1 MSRLT
6 IDTGTAGNPA
16 TGDSLR
22 TAFNKVNTNFTEL
35 YAELGGD
42 SLDAISFT
50 NNTISTDITNAN
62 LILTG
67 NGTGGVVIEDIE
79 ITGSTVNVLTTNNNL
94 TLNTNGTGKVVING
108 LSFPT
113 TDGTAGQVLKTDGAG
128 NLSFTDSASAQ
139 GITFVG
145 DDSTGTRV
153 SDGESFK
160 IAGGTGLTS
169 VVSGDTIT
177 LDIDST
183 VATLTGS
190 QELTNK
196 TLTTPKIDLIK
207 DANGNEVLG
216 FSTTA
221 SATDYL
227 VVKNGIGVGSPIHI
241 YAEGDSANIGVHLQP
256 KGSGIFTIS
265 DGTDFNKGIRFRSS
279 SSAASAITLIDAVST
294 AGRVVTLPDAT
305 DTLVGRATQDTLTN
319 KSISLTTNTIT
330 GTVVTLVGDDST
342 GTTLNIGETFKI
354 AGTSNITTAVSGDT
368 LTITGSKN
376 IEVNEISSGDSSAIQ
391 INDAINVSGLLTANA
406 GLTIN
411 NNSNT
416 WQFGSTGAL
425 TVPANG
431 IITAPINQEFQLQAK
446 DTNSVLRNEIN
457 LDPNNGTYMSV
468 WRDGTT
474 SFSSADWGSG
484 SWNNE
489 SGLGAARFTDAQGLQ
504 NFWLTGPGS
513 IEGVAI
519 EASINGG
526 ARTPNVF
533 YENNNG
539 ETYGVYLGLDAVPPG
554 GQGTTVPITS
564 IVFYYRL
571 QSKINMDVTG
581 GGEILLD
588 AQAMDIDL
596 RTTLNLDLRA
606 NENLNLRGLGQYP
619 VRIYTN
625 GITHKWEFD
634 NTGSLTLPREGKIYG
649 VGDGGPGGDRLGYIS
664 WDGNSSG
671 DGSGFNTMRLVP
683 DLTGLEAA
691 DQYIILDPTGGAPG
705 HIHIRAGGTQDNS
718 GAHLFLGGE
727 HSHVKISAGL
737 NPPVTVMA
745 NDNSWTF
752 GTDGTLT
759 FPDSTTQNTAARI
772 TIVGDDST
780 GVTLNAGE
788 TIKIAGTQNITT
800 AVSGD
805 TLTIT
810 GPNLSSYL
818 TSVPSTIEI
827 NQISSADSTA
837 IQINDAVNVSGAGTF
852 HGSVRFN
859 AGYTEKI
866 NALTSSSTITVNCAT
881 ASIHT
886 VTLAVSTGFVI
897 SNLPTGGTVT
907 LIITQGGSGSY
918 TATFGTDGST
928 TVKFPG
934 GAPTLSTAVGAID
947 VVTIFNDGTNYL
959 GNIAKAYAA

>member
-1 MSRLT
+1 MSRIT
-6 IDTGTAGNPA
+6 IDTGTAGNAA

-22 TAFNKVNTNFTEL
+22 TAFTKVNTNFAEL

-67 NGTGGVVIEDIE
+67 NGTGGVIIEDIE

-113 TDGTAGQVLKTDGAG
+113 TDGTAGQVLRTDGAG
-128 NLSFTDSASAQ
+128 NLSFTAVDPGAITIVGDDSSGTAVNIGETFKIAGSGTVTTSVSGDTITITGSASAQ

-207 DANGNEVLG
+207 DANGNEVLV

-227 VVKNGIGVGSPIHI
+227 VIKNGIGVGSPLHI
-241 YAEGDSANIGVHLQP
+241 YADGDSANIGVHLQP

-279 SSAASAITLIDAVST
+279 SSAASTITLIDAVST

-305 DTLVGRATQDTLTN
+305 DTLVGRATEDTLTN

-330 GTVVTLVGDDST
+330 GTVITMVGDDSTGTAINIGETFKIAGTQNITTSVSGDTLTITGPNLSSYLTNSTITVVGDDST
-342 GTTLNIGETFKI
+342 GTTLN
-354 AGTSNITTAVSGDT
+354 SN
-368 LTITGSKN
+368 
-376 IEVNEISSGDSSAIQ
+376 
-391 INDAINVSGLLTANA
+391 
-406 GLTIN
+406 
-411 NNSNT
+411 
-416 WQFGSTGAL
+416 
-425 TVPANG
+425 
-431 IITAPINQEFQLQAK
+431 
-446 DTNSVLRNEIN
+446 
-457 LDPNNGTYMSV
+457 
-468 WRDGTT
+468 
-474 SFSSADWGSG
+474 
-484 SWNNE
+484 
-489 SGLGAARFTDAQGLQ
+489 
-504 NFWLTGPGS
+504 
-513 IEGVAI
+513 
-519 EASINGG
+519 
-526 ARTPNVF
+526 
-533 YENNNG
+533 
-539 ETYGVYLGLDAVPPG
+539 
-554 GQGTTVPITS
+554 
-564 IVFYYRL
+564 
-571 QSKINMDVTG
+571 
-581 GGEILLD
+581 
-588 AQAMDIDL
+588 
-596 RTTLNLDLRA
+596 
-606 NENLNLRGLGQYP
+606 
-619 VRIYTN
+619 
-625 GITHKWEFD
+625 
-634 NTGSLTLPREGKIYG
+634 
-649 VGDGGPGGDRLGYIS
+649 
-664 WDGNSSG
+664 
-671 DGSGFNTMRLVP
+671 
-683 DLTGLEAA
+683 
-691 DQYIILDPTGGAPG
+691 
-705 HIHIRAGGTQDNS
+705 
-718 GAHLFLGGE
+718 
-727 HSHVKISAGL
+727 
-737 NPPVTVMA
+737 
-745 NDNSWTF
+745 
-752 GTDGTLT
+752 
-759 FPDSTTQNTAARI
+759 
-772 TIVGDDST
+772 
-780 GVTLNAGE
+780 E
-788 TIKIAGTQNITT
+788 TIKVAGTQNITT

-818 TSVPSTIEI
+818 TAVPKTIDVNE
-827 NQISSADSTA
+827 ISSGDSTA

-907 LIITQGGSGSY
+907 VIITQGGSGSY

>member
-1 MSRLT
+1 
-6 IDTGTAGNPA
+6 
-16 TGDSLR
+16 
-22 TAFNKVNTNFTEL
+22 
-35 YAELGGD
+35 
-42 SLDAISFT
+42 
-50 NNTISTDITNAN
+50 
-62 LILTG
+62 
-67 NGTGGVVIEDIE
+67 VVIEDIE

-128 NLSFTDSASAQ
+128 NLSFTAVDPGTITIVGDDSSGTAVNIGETFKIAGAGSVTTAVSGDTLTITGSASAQ

-160 IAGGTGLTS
+160 VTGTQNITTAVSGDTLTITGPNLSSYLTNSTITVVGDDSTGTTLNTGETIMIAGGTGLTS

-183 VATLTGS
+183 VTTLTGS

-207 DANGNEVLG
+207 DANGNEILS

-227 VVKNGIGVGSPIHI
+227 VVKNGIGTGVPLHI

-305 DTLVGRATQDTLTN
+305 DTLVGRATTDTLTN

-330 GTVVTLVGDDST
+330 GTVITIVGDDST
-342 GTTLNIGETFKI
+342 GTAVNIGETFKI
-354 AGTSNITTAVSGDT
+354 AGTQNITTAVAGDT
-368 LTITGSKN
+368 LTITGPNLSSYLTAVPKT
-376 IEVNEISSGDSSAIQ
+376 IDVNEISSGDSSAIQ
-391 INDAINVSGLLTANA
+391 INDAI
-406 GLTIN
+406 
-411 NNSNT
+411 
-416 WQFGSTGAL
+416 
-425 TVPANG
+425 
-431 IITAPINQEFQLQAK
+431 
-446 DTNSVLRNEIN
+446 
-457 LDPNNGTYMSV
+457 
-468 WRDGTT
+468 
-474 SFSSADWGSG
+474 
-484 SWNNE
+484 
-489 SGLGAARFTDAQGLQ
+489 
-504 NFWLTGPGS
+504 
-513 IEGVAI
+513 
-519 EASINGG
+519 
-526 ARTPNVF
+526 
-533 YENNNG
+533 
-539 ETYGVYLGLDAVPPG
+539 
-554 GQGTTVPITS
+554 
-564 IVFYYRL
+564 
-571 QSKINMDVTG
+571 
-581 GGEILLD
+581 
-588 AQAMDIDL
+588 
-596 RTTLNLDLRA
+596 
-606 NENLNLRGLGQYP
+606 
-619 VRIYTN
+619 
-625 GITHKWEFD
+625 
-634 NTGSLTLPREGKIYG
+634 
-649 VGDGGPGGDRLGYIS
+649 
-664 WDGNSSG
+664 
-671 DGSGFNTMRLVP
+671 
-683 DLTGLEAA
+683 
-691 DQYIILDPTGGAPG
+691 
-705 HIHIRAGGTQDNS
+705 
-718 GAHLFLGGE
+718 
-727 HSHVKISAGL
+727 
-737 NPPVTVMA
+737 
-745 NDNSWTF
+745 
-752 GTDGTLT
+752 
-759 FPDSTTQNTAARI
+759 
-772 TIVGDDST
+772 
-780 GVTLNAGE
+780 
-788 TIKIAGTQNITT
+788 
-800 AVSGD
+800 
-805 TLTIT
+805 
-810 GPNLSSYL
+810 
-818 TSVPSTIEI
+818 
-827 NQISSADSTA
+827 
-837 IQINDAVNVSGAGTF
+837 NVSGAGTF

-866 NALTSSSTITVNCAT
+866 NTLTSSSTITVNCAT

>member
-6 IDTGTAGNPA
+6 IDTGTAGNAA

-22 TAFNKVNTNFTEL
+22 TAFTKVNTNFTEL

-67 NGTGGVVIEDIE
+67 NGTGGVIIEDIE

-128 NLSFTDSASAQ
+128 NLSFTAVDAGAITFVGDDSTGTAVNTGETFKIAGSGTVTTSVSGDTITITGSASAQGITFVGDDSTGTRVSDGESFKIAGSGTVTTSVSGDTITITGSASAQ

-207 DANGNEVLG
+207 DANGNEVLV

-227 VVKNGIGVGSPIHI
+227 VIKNGIGVGSPLHI
-241 YAEGDSANIGVHLQP
+241 YADGDSANIGVHLQP

-279 SSAASAITLIDAVST
+279 SSAASTITLIDAVST

-305 DTLVGRATQDTLTN
+305 DTLVGRATEDTLTN

-330 GTVVTLVGDDST
+330 GTVITMVGDDSTGTAINIGETFKIAGTQNITTSVSGDTLTITGPNLSSYLTNSTITVVGDDST
-342 GTTLNIGETFKI
+342 GTTLN
-354 AGTSNITTAVSGDT
+354 SN
-368 LTITGSKN
+368 
-376 IEVNEISSGDSSAIQ
+376 
-391 INDAINVSGLLTANA
+391 
-406 GLTIN
+406 
-411 NNSNT
+411 
-416 WQFGSTGAL
+416 
-425 TVPANG
+425 
-431 IITAPINQEFQLQAK
+431 
-446 DTNSVLRNEIN
+446 
-457 LDPNNGTYMSV
+457 
-468 WRDGTT
+468 
-474 SFSSADWGSG
+474 
-484 SWNNE
+484 
-489 SGLGAARFTDAQGLQ
+489 
-504 NFWLTGPGS
+504 
-513 IEGVAI
+513 
-519 EASINGG
+519 
-526 ARTPNVF
+526 
-533 YENNNG
+533 
-539 ETYGVYLGLDAVPPG
+539 
-554 GQGTTVPITS
+554 
-564 IVFYYRL
+564 
-571 QSKINMDVTG
+571 
-581 GGEILLD
+581 
-588 AQAMDIDL
+588 
-596 RTTLNLDLRA
+596 
-606 NENLNLRGLGQYP
+606 
-619 VRIYTN
+619 
-625 GITHKWEFD
+625 
-634 NTGSLTLPREGKIYG
+634 
-649 VGDGGPGGDRLGYIS
+649 
-664 WDGNSSG
+664 
-671 DGSGFNTMRLVP
+671 
-683 DLTGLEAA
+683 
-691 DQYIILDPTGGAPG
+691 
-705 HIHIRAGGTQDNS
+705 
-718 GAHLFLGGE
+718 
-727 HSHVKISAGL
+727 
-737 NPPVTVMA
+737 
-745 NDNSWTF
+745 
-752 GTDGTLT
+752 
-759 FPDSTTQNTAARI
+759 
-772 TIVGDDST
+772 
-780 GVTLNAGE
+780 E
-788 TIKIAGTQNITT
+788 TIKVAGTQNITT

-810 GPNLSSYL
+810 GPDLSSYL
-818 TSVPSTIEI
+818 TAVPKTIDVNE
-827 NQISSADSTA
+827 ISSGDSSA
-837 IQINDAVNVSGAGTF
+837 IQINDAINVSGAGTF

-918 TATFGTDGST
+918 TATFGTDTST

-934 GAPTLSTAVGAID
+934 GAPTLSTAVSSID

>member
-6 IDTGTAGNPA
+6 IDTGTAGNAA

-22 TAFNKVNTNFTEL
+22 TAFTKVNTNFTEL

-67 NGTGGVVIEDIE
+67 NGTGGVIIEDIE

-279 SSAASAITLIDAVST
+279 SSAASAITLIDAVSS

-305 DTLVGRATQDTLTN
+305 DTLVGRATEDTLTN

-330 GTVVTLVGDDST
+330 GTVITMVGDDSTGTAVNIGETFKIAGTQNITTSVSGDTLTITGPNLSSYLTNSTITVVGDDST
-342 GTTLNIGETFKI
+342 GTTLN
-354 AGTSNITTAVSGDT
+354 SN
-368 LTITGSKN
+368 
-376 IEVNEISSGDSSAIQ
+376 
-391 INDAINVSGLLTANA
+391 
-406 GLTIN
+406 
-411 NNSNT
+411 
-416 WQFGSTGAL
+416 
-425 TVPANG
+425 
-431 IITAPINQEFQLQAK
+431 
-446 DTNSVLRNEIN
+446 
-457 LDPNNGTYMSV
+457 
-468 WRDGTT
+468 
-474 SFSSADWGSG
+474 
-484 SWNNE
+484 
-489 SGLGAARFTDAQGLQ
+489 
-504 NFWLTGPGS
+504 
-513 IEGVAI
+513 
-519 EASINGG
+519 
-526 ARTPNVF
+526 
-533 YENNNG
+533 
-539 ETYGVYLGLDAVPPG
+539 
-554 GQGTTVPITS
+554 
-564 IVFYYRL
+564 
-571 QSKINMDVTG
+571 
-581 GGEILLD
+581 
-588 AQAMDIDL
+588 
-596 RTTLNLDLRA
+596 
-606 NENLNLRGLGQYP
+606 
-619 VRIYTN
+619 
-625 GITHKWEFD
+625 
-634 NTGSLTLPREGKIYG
+634 
-649 VGDGGPGGDRLGYIS
+649 
-664 WDGNSSG
+664 
-671 DGSGFNTMRLVP
+671 
-683 DLTGLEAA
+683 
-691 DQYIILDPTGGAPG
+691 
-705 HIHIRAGGTQDNS
+705 
-718 GAHLFLGGE
+718 
-727 HSHVKISAGL
+727 
-737 NPPVTVMA
+737 
-745 NDNSWTF
+745 
-752 GTDGTLT
+752 
-759 FPDSTTQNTAARI
+759 
-772 TIVGDDST
+772 
-780 GVTLNAGE
+780 E
-788 TIKIAGTQNITT
+788 TIKVAGTQNITT

-818 TSVPSTIEI
+818 TAVPKTIDVNE
-827 NQISSADSTA
+827 ISSGDSTA

>member
-6 IDTGTAGNPA
+6 IDTGTAGNAA

-22 TAFNKVNTNFTEL
+22 AAFTKVNTNFEEL
-35 YAELGGD
+35 YAELGADGSLSDLNFTDNIISTDNTNQNIILSPNGTGLIDVDTRRIINVSNPTSAQDAATKAYVDAQNVAQTITFVGD
-42 SLDAISFT
+42 DSTGTAVNSGETIKIAGGTGLTSVISGDTITLDIDSTVTTLTGSQELT
-50 NNTISTDITNAN
+50 NKTITFGSNTIS
-62 LILTG
+62 
-67 NGTGGVVIEDIE
+67 GTAAQFNTGVVDTDFATLDGSEVLTNKTISTASNT
-79 ITGSTVNVLTTNNNL
+79 ITGTVVTLVGDDST
-94 TLNTNGTGKVVING
+94 
-108 LSFPT
+108 
-113 TDGTAGQVLKTDGAG
+113 GTAVNIGETFKIAG
-128 NLSFTDSASAQ
+128 SGSITTAVSGDTLTITGSASAQ

-207 DANGNEVLG
+207 DANGNEILG

-227 VVKNGIGVGSPIHI
+227 VVKNGIGVGSPLHI

-330 GTVVTLVGDDST
+330 GTIVTLVGDDST

-354 AGTSNITTAVSGDT
+354 AGAGSVTTAVSGDT
-368 LTITGSKN
+368 ITITGSGGSVSSL
-376 IEVNEISSGDSSAIQ
+376 VNSTKTLSLGSDGS
-391 INDAINVSGLLTANA
+391 LT
-406 GLTIN
+406 
-411 NNSNT
+411 SN
-416 WQFGSTGAL
+416 GAL
-425 TVPANG
+425 TIKTPNG
-431 IITAPINQEFQLQAK
+431 IPTSVSNWVGGGGW
-446 DTNSVLRNEIN
+446 NSPPYSN
-457 LDPNNGTYMSV
+457 LATTGGT
-468 WRDGTT
+468 
-474 SFSSADWGSG
+474 GSG
-484 SWNNE
+484 LTVNVSAADGGYININYITIATAGTGYTAGDVITITNE
-489 SGLGAARFTDAQGLQ
+489 NSLSGTFT
-504 NFWLTGPGS
+504 
-513 IEGVAI
+513 IGVAGTRDWQFDT
-519 EASINGG
+519 S
-526 ARTPNVF
+526 
-533 YENNNG
+533 
-539 ETYGVYLGLDAVPPG
+539 
-554 GQGTTVPITS
+554 GQ
-564 IVFYYRL
+564 
-571 QSKINMDVTG
+571 
-581 GGEILLD
+581 
-588 AQAMDIDL
+588 
-596 RTTLNLDLRA
+596 
-606 NENLNLRGLGQYP
+606 
-619 VRIYTN
+619 
-625 GITHKWEFD
+625 
-634 NTGSLTLPREGKIYG
+634 
-649 VGDGGPGGDRLGYIS
+649 
-664 WDGNSSG
+664 
-671 DGSGFNTMRLVP
+671 
-683 DLTGLEAA
+683 
-691 DQYIILDPTGGAPG
+691 
-705 HIHIRAGGTQDNS
+705 
-718 GAHLFLGGE
+718 
-727 HSHVKISAGL
+727 
-737 NPPVTVMA
+737 
-745 NDNSWTF
+745 
-752 GTDGTLT
+752 LT
-759 FPDSTTQNTAARI
+759 FPDSTTQNTAASI

-780 GVTLNAGE
+780 GTTLNAGE

-810 GPNLSSYL
+810 GSKN
-818 TSVPSTIEI
+818 IEV
-827 NQISSADSTA
+827 NEISSGDSTA

-897 SNLPTGGTVT
+897 SNLPTGGSVT

-947 VVTIFNDGTNYL
+947 VVTIFNTGTNYL
-959 GNIAKAYAA
+959 GNIAKAYA